1 MRQSG
6 GQCGNQ
12 RGGTACATLLGD
24 GVVELQSEGLWGR
37 AWPNPGRSVC
47 PTPRRLL
54 VAADRVSPGAPQPW
68 AHARLNCHPTT
79 ATQPSWVLSAGGC
92 SHRSAEVLF
101 WPPPVASAPAGHAS
115 RTLRSATMAGSHV
128 RAARMEMASGG
139 LERRRGH
146 RWMRAAWH
154 RAPSCAKA
162 GQRNSPAGVRTMRVL
177 GVISTGTGRPAARG
191 AVGQAGGRQRSADG
205 RQSSPVPLAKL
216 PPGQPNSVDSG
227 ENWLWR
233 GLCSRTRAVHYL
245 RTNRYGL
252 TVLSHDWYYTHYLKT
267 LFDLCNARYD

>member
-115 RTLRSATMAGSHV
+115 RTLRSATMAGSHI
-128 RAARMEMASGG
+128 RAARMGRDG
-139 LERRRGH
+139 K
-146 RWMRAAWH
+146 RWVGA
-154 RAPSCAKA
+154 
-162 GQRNSPAGVRTMRVL
+162 
-177 GVISTGTGRPAARG
+177 AARPPVDARSMAPRTFMCQG
-191 AVGQAGGRQRSADG
+191 GSEELAG
-205 RQSSPVPLAKL
+205 
-216 PPGQPNSVDSG
+216 
-227 ENWLWR
+227 WR
-233 GLCSRTRAVHYL
+233 AHYEGSRR
-245 RTNRYGL
+245 
-252 TVLSHDWYYTHYLKT
+252 
-267 LFDLCNARYD
+267 DLNGYR